1 VVVPPTEPSG
11 GALDR
16 AAPAELLTP
25 NSVLPYLA
33 ARGLVG
39 PVASAAELSG
49 GVSNVVLRIRDG
61 STDLIV
67 KQSLPRLRVA
77 EEWLAPQERTITEA
91 EAMVLAA
98 TVVDD
103 GVPRIIL
110 TDDTAFVLAM
120 QSAPDDWTDWKTQ
133 LMAGQV
139 SEHVAARV
147 GAIVGKVHRATLDTS
162 SLSPLLCATEPFE
175 QLRLRPY
182 YEHTALVKPEWG
194 VVLGELADELRA
206 NRRCLVHGDLSPKN
220 ILAPP
225 DVASGRAWV
234 IDFEVAHRGDPRFDL
249 AFLLTHLTMKAVHL
263 PGYARALDRAAHAFM
278 DSYAVAAGPELTPEV
293 AGTLRHV
300 GALLLARVHGKS
312 PAEYLTPQGSAHVE
326 RLATLALE
334 GRIVRLDDLFRSRE
348 DSRS

>member
-1 VVVPPTEPSG
+1 
-11 GALDR
+11 
-16 AAPAELLTP
+16 
-25 NSVLPYLA
+25 VLPYLT
-33 ARGLVG
+33 ARGIVG
-39 PVASAAELSG
+39 SNATAAELSG

-61 STDLIV
+61 DTDLIV

-103 GVPRIIL
+103 GVPRIL
-110 TDDTAFVLAM
+110 LSDDDVFVLAM
-120 QSAPDDWTDWKTQ
+120 QAAPADWVDWKTQ

-139 SEHVAARV
+139 SERVAARV
-147 GAIVGKVHRATLDTS
+147 GSIVGAVHRATLDES
-162 SLSPLLCATEPFE
+162 SLSPLLRATEPFE

-182 YEHTALVKPEWG
+182 YEHAARVKPEWSP
-194 VVLGELADELRA
+194 VLHQLADELRA

-220 ILAPP
+220 ILAPA
-225 DVASGRAWV
+225 DRASARAWV

-263 PGYARALDRAAHAFM
+263 PDHALELDRAAHAFV
-278 DSYAVAAGPELTPEV
+278 DGYAEAAGPELAPDL
-293 AGTLRHV
+293 AGTMRHL

-312 PAEYLTPQGSAHVE
+312 PAEYLTTDGRAHVE
-326 RLATLALE
+326 RLAAPALE
-334 GRIVRLDDLFRSRE
+334 GRIARLDQLFRTRE
-348 DSRS
+348 DTRS